1 MVYVPSVYPRRKGL
15 RVMNEYDIRFEL
27 VYFTKWEGVDADHAK
42 EGAIEYFLDE
52 LATTRNREEWRELLE
67 VEVRKL

>member
-1 MVYVPSVYPRRKGL
+1 MPRLSERRGG

-27 VYFTKWEGVDADHAK
+27 VYFTKWEGADADHAK

-52 LATTRNREEWRELLE
+52 LATTRNREEWRELIE

>member
-1 MVYVPSVYPRRKGL
+1 MTYSCAWCGDTGEEVLEVINGQ
-15 RVMNEYDIRFEL
+15 NTCEL
-27 VYFTKWEGVDADHAK
+27 CLDLAKEDADHAK

-52 LATTRNREEWRELLE
+52 LATTRNREEWRELLQ

>member
-1 MVYVPSVYPRRKGL
+1 
-15 RVMNEYDIRFEL
+15 MNEYDVRFEL
-27 VYFTKWEGVDADHAK
+27 VYFVKWEGVDADHAK

-67 VEVRKL
+67 VEVRKI

>member
-1 MVYVPSVYPRRKGL
+1 VNEYEVRFEMVYFV
-15 RVMNEYDIRFEL
+15 
-27 VYFTKWEGVDADHAK
+27 KWEGADPDHAK

-67 VEVRKL
+67 IEVRPI

>member
-1 MVYVPSVYPRRKGL
+1 
-15 RVMNEYDIRFEL
+15 MNEYDIRFEL
-27 VYFTKWEGVDADHAK
+27 VYFVKWEGVDAAHAK

>member
-1 MVYVPSVYPRRKGL
+1 MLRLSERGGG

-67 VEVRKL
+67 VEVRKI